1 MNWIFYMG
9 RWYQVVPAPIQG
21 GYKLKI
27 PGERATVVL
36 PRKTLEKYAR
46 AYFGLNSGDE
56 KLPL

>member
-1 MNWIFYMG
+1 MG